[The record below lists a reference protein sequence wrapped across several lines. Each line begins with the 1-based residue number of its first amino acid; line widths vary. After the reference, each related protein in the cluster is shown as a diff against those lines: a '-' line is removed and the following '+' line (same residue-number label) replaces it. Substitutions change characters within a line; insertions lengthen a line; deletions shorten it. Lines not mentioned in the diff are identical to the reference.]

1 MGSPAVF
8 HLLNDRATARRAL
21 QSQLLLR
28 QTGKEVWRAPLHTHT
43 PSHPRQVG
51 EAWGKNLTV
60 VIAGL
65 TNTYASYVTTFEE
78 YQAQRYEGGFTLFGP
93 NTLDAYIQVK
103 LESGKRGPRGSEVRL
118 GGCPGKC
125 LRMRSGRE
133 LRALRAGSNP
143 DSSAQP
149 PPGPSASPSS
159 PTLGSTCAGVQ
170 KPGKGHG
177 RRRSAE
183 YRGPAP
189 AAQPAQ

>member
-93 NTLDAYIQVK
+93 NTLDAYIQEFKSLAKDMVDGAP
-103 LESGKRGPRGSEVRL
+103 LNTEDQPRPPNLLSKQWSLV
-118 GGCPGKC
+118 P
-125 LRMRSGRE
+125 
-133 LRALRAGSNP
+133 P
-143 DSSAQP
+143 VVTDSVPWGMQE
-149 PPGPSASPSS
+149 G
-159 PTLGSTCAGVQ
+159 
-170 KPGKGHG
+170 
-177 RRRSAE
+177 AE
-183 YRGPAP
+183 RWSL
-189 AAQPAQ
+189 